1 MTNAPDTSHAPRTIV
16 VSGATGL
23 IGTALVGRLR
33 AKGHTVRRLMRS
45 SSPAGAGDVVWDPAR
60 GLLPASAIDGA
71 DAVVHLAGAPVA
83 QRWTAA
89 HKQDIR
95 ESRIRGTAL
104 IARAIADSAKR
115 PAVMVSGSAIGYY
128 GDRGNEMVD
137 ETSAPGAD
145 FLARVAQDWESAA
158 APAADAGTRLV
169 LLRTGI
175 VLSPHG
181 GALERLLVPFRLGVG
196 GPIGGGDQWMSWIGL
211 EDQLRAIEFALF
223 GSSLAGPV
231 NVVAPNPVT
240 NATFASTLGRV
251 LNRPALIPVPGFAL
265 ELLYGEMARAT
276 ILAGQRVQPAA
287 LATAGFEFHY
297 PTLEQALRHE
307 LAD

>member
-1 MTNAPDTSHAPRTIV
+1 
-16 VSGATGL
+16 
-23 IGTALVGRLR
+23 
-33 AKGHTVRRLMRS
+33 
-45 SSPAGAGDVVWDPAR
+45 
-60 GLLPASAIDGA
+60 
-71 DAVVHLAGAPVA
+71 
-83 QRWTAA
+83 
-89 HKQDIR
+89 
-95 ESRIRGTAL
+95 
-104 IARAIADSAKR
+104 
-115 PAVMVSGSAIGYY
+115 
-128 GDRGNEMVD
+128 
-137 ETSAPGAD
+137 
-145 FLARVAQDWESAA
+145 
-158 APAADAGTRLV
+158 
-169 LLRTGI
+169 

>member
-1 MTNAPDTSHAPRTIV
+1 MAKAPDASQAQHTIV
-16 VSGATGL
+16 VSGATGM

-33 AKGHTVRRLMRS
+33 AKGHTVRRLVRS
-45 SSPAGAGDVVWDPAR
+45 SAVAQAGDVAWDPAR
-60 GLLPASAIDGA
+60 DILPASAIEGA
-71 DAVVHLAGAPVA
+71 DAVVHLAGAPIA
-83 QRWTAA
+83 QRWTGA
-89 HKQDIR
+89 HKDEIR
-95 ESRIRGTAL
+95 ESRVRGTAL
-104 IARAIADSAKR
+104 IARTIAGTASR
-115 PAVMVSGSAIGYY
+115 PAVMISGSAIGYY
-128 GDRGNEMVD
+128 GDRGDETVD

-158 APAADAGTRLV
+158 APAADAGVRLV

-276 ILAGQRVQPAA
+276 ILTGQRVRPAA
-287 LATAGFEFHY
+287 LAAAGFEFHF